1 MPQHRHA
8 LTFPMTG
15 GPLDGSTVYIAD
27 TPLPDP
33 DQEDRRIG
41 LEVRML
47 RNGKWETYRLA
58 FDDRGMQMLRH
69 CPDAERSR

>member
-1 MPQHRHA
+1 MPEHHHA

-15 GPLDGSTVYIAD
+15 GPLDGCTVYIAD

-33 DQEDRRIG
+33 GQEDRRIG

-47 RNGKWETYRLA
+47 RNGAWATSRLA
-58 FDDRGMQMLRH
+58 FDDRGVQMLRH
-69 CPDAERSR
+69 LPA